1 MKVYENSVGVLVPEI
16 LLPPQGTDT
25 YKWAVVACDQF
36 TSQKEYWEEARRII
50 GDAPS
55 TLDLI
60 LPEAWLGA
68 QDEQE
73 RIARIKEKMQEYL
86 HNGTL
91 VKQPQGFVLVE
102 RTAAGNTRHGLVMAL
117 DLEKYD
123 YSKSSGTLIRA
134 TEGTIVERIPPRL
147 RIREGAAVELPH
159 ILVLIDDPEET
170 VIEPLTAQAEKLPL
184 LYDTD
189 LMLGGGHISG
199 RLVSG
204 EKEIMGVLEA
214 LTALSDKAAF
224 EKKYGSK
231 PVLLF
236 AMGDGNHSLAT
247 AKANWEKIKAT
258 LPEEQREDHPARY
271 ALIEL
276 NNVHDKGIVFEAIHR
291 NVFGIPGEKL
301 VEALLQDS
309 KPAYIRVG
317 RNPVEDIY
325 QEDNVP
331 FVMDRATVLREGSDV
346 AIIACGEMVRPA
358 AGGEKHV
365 IPFYYGDKSGAFIVT
380 EPAVQLAVGTLQNAI
395 DAVLKELG
403 GEVDYI
409 HGIDVVKELAQKPDT
424 TGFLLPD
431 MEKSELFPTV
441 VYDGALPRK
450 TFSMGEAAE
459 KRYYMEARLLEK

>member
-16 LLPPQGTDT
+16 LLPPKGTDM

-123 YSKSSGTLIRA
+123 YSKGSGTLIRA

-301 VEALLQDS
+301 VEALLQ
-309 KPAYIRVG
+309 K
-317 RNPVEDIY
+317 
-325 QEDNVP
+325 
-331 FVMDRATVLREGSDV
+331 LREQNGG
-346 AIIACGEMVRPA
+346 AEIGPEQAP

>member
-16 LLPPQGTDT
+16 LLPPQGTDM

-86 HNGTL
+86 NNGTL

-123 YSKSSGTLIRA
+123 YSKGSGTLIRA

-301 VEALLQDS
+301 VEALLQ
-309 KPAYIRVG
+309 K
-317 RNPVEDIY
+317 
-325 QEDNVP
+325 
-331 FVMDRATVLREGSDV
+331 LREQNGG
-346 AIIACGEMVRPA
+346 AEIGPEQAP

>member
-16 LLPPQGTDT
+16 LLPPQGTDM

-123 YSKSSGTLIRA
+123 YSKGSGTLIRA

-204 EKEIMGVLEA
+204 EKEIMGVLES

-247 AKANWEKIKAT
+247 AKENWEKIKAT

-301 VEALLQDS
+301 VEALLQ
-309 KPAYIRVG
+309 K
-317 RNPVEDIY
+317 
-325 QEDNVP
+325 
-331 FVMDRATVLREGSDV
+331 LREQNGG
-346 AIIACGEMVRPA
+346 AEIGPEQAP

-450 TFSMGEAAE
+450 TFSMGHAQD
-459 KRYYMEARLLEK
+459 KRYYVEARKIK

>member
-16 LLPPQGTDT
+16 LLPPKGTDM

-68 QDEQE
+68 QDEPE

-123 YSKSSGTLIRA
+123 YSKGSGTLIRA

-301 VEALLQDS
+301 VEALLQ
-309 KPAYIRVG
+309 K
-317 RNPVEDIY
+317 
-325 QEDNVP
+325 
-331 FVMDRATVLREGSDV
+331 LREQNGG
-346 AIIACGEMVRPA
+346 AEIGPEQAP

>member
-16 LLPPQGTDT
+16 LLPPQGTDM

-123 YSKSSGTLIRA
+123 YSKGSGTLIRA

-204 EKEIMGVLEA
+204 EKEIVGVLEV

-258 LPEEQREDHPARY
+258 LSEEQREDHPARY

-301 VEALLQDS
+301 VEALLQ
-309 KPAYIRVG
+309 K
-317 RNPVEDIY
+317 
-325 QEDNVP
+325 
-331 FVMDRATVLREGSDV
+331 LREQNGG
-346 AIIACGEMVRPA
+346 AEIGPEQAP

>member
-16 LLPPQGTDT
+16 LLPPQGTDM

-86 HNGTL
+86 NNSTL

-123 YSKSSGTLIRA
+123 YSKGSGTLIRA

-301 VEALLQDS
+301 VEALLQ
-309 KPAYIRVG
+309 K
-317 RNPVEDIY
+317 
-325 QEDNVP
+325 
-331 FVMDRATVLREGSDV
+331 LREQNGG
-346 AIIACGEMVRPA
+346 AEIGPEQAP

-409 HGIDVVKELAQKPDT
+409 HGIDVVKELARKPDT

>member
-16 LLPPQGTDT
+16 LLPPQGTDM

-123 YSKSSGTLIRA
+123 YSKGSGTLIRA

-247 AKANWEKIKAT
+247 AKENWEKIKAT

-301 VEALLQDS
+301 VEALLQ
-309 KPAYIRVG
+309 K
-317 RNPVEDIY
+317 
-325 QEDNVP
+325 
-331 FVMDRATVLREGSDV
+331 LREQNGG
-346 AIIACGEMVRPA
+346 AEIGPEQAP

-409 HGIDVVKELAQKPDT
+409 HGIDVVKELARKPDA

>member
-16 LLPPQGTDT
+16 LLPPQGTDM

-50 GDAPS
+50 GDASS

-123 YSKSSGTLIRA
+123 YSKGSGTLIRA

-301 VEALLQDS
+301 VEALLQ
-309 KPAYIRVG
+309 K
-317 RNPVEDIY
+317 
-325 QEDNVP
+325 
-331 FVMDRATVLREGSDV
+331 LREQNGG
-346 AIIACGEMVRPA
+346 AEIGPEQAP

-409 HGIDVVKELAQKPDT
+409 HGIDVVKELARKPDT

>member
-16 LLPPQGTDT
+16 LLPPKGTDM

-123 YSKSSGTLIRA
+123 YSKGSGTLIRA

-170 VIEPLTAQAEKLPL
+170 VIEPLTAQVEKLPL

-199 RLVSG
+199 RLVSE

-301 VEALLQDS
+301 VEALLQ
-309 KPAYIRVG
+309 K
-317 RNPVEDIY
+317 
-325 QEDNVP
+325 
-331 FVMDRATVLREGSDV
+331 LREQNGG
-346 AIIACGEMVRPA
+346 AEIGPEQAP

>member
-1 MKVYENSVGVLVPEI
+1 MKVYENSIGVLVPEI
-16 LLPPQGTDT
+16 LLPPKGTDM

-123 YSKSSGTLIRA
+123 YSRGSGTLIRA

-204 EKEIMGVLEA
+204 EKEIVGVLEA

-301 VEALLQDS
+301 VEALLQ
-309 KPAYIRVG
+309 K
-317 RNPVEDIY
+317 
-325 QEDNVP
+325 
-331 FVMDRATVLREGSDV
+331 LREQNGG
-346 AIIACGEMVRPA
+346 AEIGPEQAP

-409 HGIDVVKELAQKPDT
+409 HGIDVVKELARKPDT

>member
-16 LLPPQGTDT
+16 LLPPQGTDM

-36 TSQKEYWEEARRII
+36 TSQKEYWEEARQII

-123 YSKSSGTLIRA
+123 YSKGSGTLIRA

-204 EKEIMGVLEA
+204 EKEIVGVLEA

-301 VEALLQDS
+301 VEALLQ
-309 KPAYIRVG
+309 K
-317 RNPVEDIY
+317 
-325 QEDNVP
+325 
-331 FVMDRATVLREGSDV
+331 LREQNGG
-346 AIIACGEMVRPA
+346 AEIGPEQAP

-409 HGIDVVKELAQKPDT
+409 HGIDVVKELARKPDT

>member
-16 LLPPQGTDT
+16 LLPPKGTDM

-55 TLDLI
+55 TLDMI

-123 YSKSSGTLIRA
+123 YSKGSGTLIRA

-204 EKEIMGVLEA
+204 EKEIVGVLEA

-301 VEALLQDS
+301 VEALLQ
-309 KPAYIRVG
+309 K
-317 RNPVEDIY
+317 
-325 QEDNVP
+325 
-331 FVMDRATVLREGSDV
+331 LREQNGG
-346 AIIACGEMVRPA
+346 AEIGPEQAP

>member
-16 LLPPQGTDT
+16 LLPPQGTDM

-123 YSKSSGTLIRA
+123 YSKGSGTLIRA

-247 AKANWEKIKAT
+247 AKENWEKIKAT

-301 VEALLQDS
+301 VEALLQ
-309 KPAYIRVG
+309 K
-317 RNPVEDIY
+317 
-325 QEDNVP
+325 
-331 FVMDRATVLREGSDV
+331 LREQNGG
-346 AIIACGEMVRPA
+346 AEIGPEQAP

-409 HGIDVVKELAQKPDT
+409 HGIDVVKELARKPDT

>member
-16 LLPPQGTDT
+16 LLPPKGTDM

-123 YSKSSGTLIRA
+123 YSRGSGTLIRA

-301 VEALLQDS
+301 VEALLQ
-309 KPAYIRVG
+309 K
-317 RNPVEDIY
+317 
-325 QEDNVP
+325 
-331 FVMDRATVLREGSDV
+331 LREQNGG
-346 AIIACGEMVRPA
+346 AEIGPEQAP

>member
-16 LLPPQGTDT
+16 LLPPKGTDM

-60 LPEAWLGA
+60 LPEAWLDA

-123 YSKSSGTLIRA
+123 YSKGSGTLIRA

-301 VEALLQDS
+301 VEALLQ
-309 KPAYIRVG
+309 K
-317 RNPVEDIY
+317 
-325 QEDNVP
+325 
-331 FVMDRATVLREGSDV
+331 LREQNGG
-346 AIIACGEMVRPA
+346 AEIGPEQAP

>member
-123 YSKSSGTLIRA
+123 YSKGSGTLIRA

-301 VEALLQDS
+301 VEALLQ
-309 KPAYIRVG
+309 K
-317 RNPVEDIY
+317 
-325 QEDNVP
+325 
-331 FVMDRATVLREGSDV
+331 LREQNGG
-346 AIIACGEMVRPA
+346 AEIGPEQAP

-365 IPFYYGDKSGAFIVT
+365 IPFYYGDKIVT

>member
-1 MKVYENSVGVLVPEI
+1 M
-16 LLPPQGTDT
+16 
-25 YKWAVVACDQF
+25 
-36 TSQKEYWEEARRII
+36 
-50 GDAPS
+50 
-55 TLDLI
+55 
-60 LPEAWLGA
+60 
-68 QDEQE
+68 
-73 RIARIKEKMQEYL
+73 
-86 HNGTL
+86 
-91 VKQPQGFVLVE
+91 
-102 RTAAGNTRHGLVMAL
+102 
-117 DLEKYD
+117 
-123 YSKSSGTLIRA
+123 
-134 TEGTIVERIPPRL
+134 
-147 RIREGAAVELPH
+147 
-159 ILVLIDDPEET
+159 
-170 VIEPLTAQAEKLPL
+170 TAQAEKLPL
-184 LYDTD
+184 LYDTN

-301 VEALLQDS
+301 VEALLQ
-309 KPAYIRVG
+309 K
-317 RNPVEDIY
+317 
-325 QEDNVP
+325 
-331 FVMDRATVLREGSDV
+331 LREQNGG
-346 AIIACGEMVRPA
+346 AEIGPEQAP

-459 KRYYMEARLLEK
+459 KLYYMEARLLKN

>member
-16 LLPPQGTDT
+16 LLPPQGTDM

-123 YSKSSGTLIRA
+123 YSKGSGTLIRA

-301 VEALLQDS
+301 VEALLQ
-309 KPAYIRVG
+309 K
-317 RNPVEDIY
+317 
-325 QEDNVP
+325 
-331 FVMDRATVLREGSDV
+331 LREQNGG
-346 AIIACGEMVRPA
+346 AEIGPEQAP

-380 EPAVQLAVGTLQNAI
+380 EPAAQLAVGTLQNAI

>member
-16 LLPPQGTDT
+16 LLPPQGTDM

-36 TSQKEYWEEARRII
+36 TSQKEYWEEARQII

-123 YSKSSGTLIRA
+123 YSKGSGTLIRA

-301 VEALLQDS
+301 VEALLQ
-309 KPAYIRVG
+309 K
-317 RNPVEDIY
+317 
-325 QEDNVP
+325 
-331 FVMDRATVLREGSDV
+331 LREQNGG
-346 AIIACGEMVRPA
+346 AEIGPEQAP

>member
-123 YSKSSGTLIRA
+123 YSKGSGTLIRA

-204 EKEIMGVLEA
+204 KKEIMGVLEA

-301 VEALLQDS
+301 VEALLQ
-309 KPAYIRVG
+309 K
-317 RNPVEDIY
+317 
-325 QEDNVP
+325 
-331 FVMDRATVLREGSDV
+331 LREQNGG
-346 AIIACGEMVRPA
+346 AEIGPEQAP

>member
-16 LLPPQGTDT
+16 LLPPKGTDM

-68 QDEQE
+68 QDEQA

-123 YSKSSGTLIRA
+123 YSKGSGTLIRA

-204 EKEIMGVLEA
+204 EKEIVGVLEA

-301 VEALLQDS
+301 VEALLQ
-309 KPAYIRVG
+309 K
-317 RNPVEDIY
+317 
-325 QEDNVP
+325 
-331 FVMDRATVLREGSDV
+331 LREQNGG
-346 AIIACGEMVRPA
+346 AEIGPEQAP

>member
-16 LLPPQGTDT
+16 LLPPKGTDM

-123 YSKSSGTLIRA
+123 YSRGSGTLIRA

-204 EKEIMGVLEA
+204 EKEIVGVLEA

-301 VEALLQDS
+301 VEALLQ
-309 KPAYIRVG
+309 K
-317 RNPVEDIY
+317 
-325 QEDNVP
+325 
-331 FVMDRATVLREGSDV
+331 LREQNGG
-346 AIIACGEMVRPA
+346 AEIGPEQAP

>member
-1 MKVYENSVGVLVPEI
+1 MKVYKNSVGVLVPEI
-16 LLPPQGTDT
+16 LLPPKGTDM

-123 YSKSSGTLIRA
+123 YSKGSGTLIRA

-301 VEALLQDS
+301 VEALLQ
-309 KPAYIRVG
+309 K
-317 RNPVEDIY
+317 
-325 QEDNVP
+325 
-331 FVMDRATVLREGSDV
+331 LREQNGG
-346 AIIACGEMVRPA
+346 AEIGPEQAP

-365 IPFYYGDKSGAFIVT
+365 IPFYYGDKSGAFIIT

>member
-16 LLPPQGTDT
+16 LLPPKGTDM

-123 YSKSSGTLIRA
+123 YSKGSGTLIRA

-204 EKEIMGVLEA
+204 EKEIMRVLEA

-301 VEALLQDS
+301 VEALLQ
-309 KPAYIRVG
+309 K
-317 RNPVEDIY
+317 
-325 QEDNVP
+325 
-331 FVMDRATVLREGSDV
+331 LREQNGG
-346 AIIACGEMVRPA
+346 AEIGPEQAP

>member
-16 LLPPQGTDT
+16 LLPPQGTDM

-68 QDEQE
+68 QDEPE

-123 YSKSSGTLIRA
+123 YSKGSGTLIRA

-301 VEALLQDS
+301 VEALLQ
-309 KPAYIRVG
+309 K
-317 RNPVEDIY
+317 
-325 QEDNVP
+325 
-331 FVMDRATVLREGSDV
+331 LREQNGG
-346 AIIACGEMVRPA
+346 AEIGPEQAP

>member
-16 LLPPQGTDT
+16 LLPPQGTDM

-123 YSKSSGTLIRA
+123 YSKGSGTLIRA

-301 VEALLQDS
+301 VEALLQ
-309 KPAYIRVG
+309 K
-317 RNPVEDIY
+317 
-325 QEDNVP
+325 
-331 FVMDRATVLREGSDV
+331 LREQNGG
-346 AIIACGEMVRPA
+346 AEIGPEQAP

>member
-16 LLPPQGTDT
+16 LLPPKGTDM

-68 QDEQE
+68 QDEQA

-123 YSKSSGTLIRA
+123 YSKGSGTLIRA

-189 LMLGGGHISG
+189 LMLGGGYISG

-301 VEALLQDS
+301 VEALLQ
-309 KPAYIRVG
+309 K
-317 RNPVEDIY
+317 
-325 QEDNVP
+325 
-331 FVMDRATVLREGSDV
+331 LREQNGG
-346 AIIACGEMVRPA
+346 AEIGPEQPP

>member
-16 LLPPQGTDT
+16 LLPPQGTDM

-123 YSKSSGTLIRA
+123 YSKGSGTLIRA

-301 VEALLQDS
+301 VEALLQ
-309 KPAYIRVG
+309 K
-317 RNPVEDIY
+317 
-325 QEDNVP
+325 
-331 FVMDRATVLREGSDV
+331 LREQNGG
-346 AIIACGEMVRPA
+346 AEIGPEQAP

-409 HGIDVVKELAQKPDT
+409 HGIDVVKELARKPDT

>member
-16 LLPPQGTDT
+16 LLPPQGTDM

-123 YSKSSGTLIRA
+123 YSKGSGTLIRA

-204 EKEIMGVLEA
+204 EREIMGVLEA

-301 VEALLQDS
+301 VEALLQ
-309 KPAYIRVG
+309 K
-317 RNPVEDIY
+317 
-325 QEDNVP
+325 
-331 FVMDRATVLREGSDV
+331 LREQNGG
-346 AIIACGEMVRPA
+346 AEIGPEQAP